1 MTCVVREALLSSNDL
16 QPSLKRLSVS
26 HAHSIINPL
35 LSTPPPPQ
43 KLMLPDNDTPG
54 VISMLNS
61 HTMVDK
67 FVELSENS
75 SYTEQEIE
83 SYLVY
88 IEEEEMETTPPND
101 QVLIS
106 WPIIPNSYYSSY

>member
-1 MTCVVREALLSSNDL
+1 
-16 QPSLKRLSVS
+16 
-26 HAHSIINPL
+26 
-35 LSTPPPPQ
+35 
-43 KLMLPDNDTPG
+43 MLPDNDTPG

-67 FVELSENS
+67 FVERSENS
-75 SYTEQEIE
+75 SYTDQEVE

-88 IEEEEMETTPPND
+88 IEEEEKMETTPPKD

-106 WPIIPNSYYSSY
+106 RSIVPTVITPVIIGCWSTSC